1 MATKLKAKAR
11 TRAKSMPRLTHMG
24 INVTNLDR
32 MVGFYTR
39 YLGLTVSDRGF
50 SQRLGYNIAFMTGS
64 PTNHHQIVMGE
75 CRKPGSETTVNQISF
90 TLGTLDD
97 VRDLDR
103 RLRAA
108 GVETTPIDHGNAWS
122 VYFPDPEGNR
132 IECYIDAPWQVAQP
146 HGVALDLSLANDEIK
161 RRTRARIKDEPTFM
175 PAAAWAKKTRAKL
188 AAGR

>member
-1 MATKLKAKAR
+1 MATKLKSRPRA
-11 TRAKSMPRLTHMG
+11 RAKTMPRLTHMG

-32 MVGFYTR
+32 MVDFYTR
-39 YLGLTVSDRGF
+39 FLGLTVSDRGY
-50 SQRLGYNIAFMTGS
+50 SNRLGYNIAFMTGS